1 MYLKLVIVGRPNVGK
16 STLFNKIIKKK
27 IALVDDKPGVT
38 RDNRERV
45 VKLNGLEFLITD
57 TAGFDLSSK
66 INLQKKMNE
75 LSFSAIKNSDFC
87 IFLTDLKSG
96 ITSDDYL
103 IAKRLRKLKK
113 NVFLVVNKSDVK
125 ISETNFYEFYEL
137 GFGEPIRISAEHNIG
152 IDHLFD
158 RINDFCN
165 QNQYFELKKNIVEDN
180 YSDCL
185 RTKIVVIGQPNS
197 GKSSL
202 VNSILGIERLLTGP
216 EAGITRDSISVDFSW
231 KKKPVTIFDTA
242 GMRKKSKIIQKLEK
256 ISVNDTL
263 RAIRFSDIILLII
276 DSTLPFESQD
286 LKIASLTE
294 REGRGLIIVLNK
306 IDLIKN
312 KEDFYN
318 KMCKKIDFI
327 LPKVKG
333 TPVVVTSALQFK
345 GLDVLHEK
353 VTYVESI
360 WNKRVSTSKLNE
372 WLILTCQK
380 HPPPA
385 IKGKRIKLR
394 YITQIKNRPP
404 TFVVFISIND
414 SLQESYKRYL
424 VNSLR
429 QDFNFEGVPLRI
441 IFKTGK
447 NPYSIN

>member
-27 IALVDDKPGVT
+27 IALVDDKAGVT
-38 RDNRERV
+38 RDNRESV

-66 INLQKKMNE
+66 INLQKKMND

-96 ITSDDYL
+96 LTSDDYL

-113 NVFLVVNKSDVK
+113 NVFLVVNKCDVK
-125 ISETNFYEFYEL
+125 TSEENFYDFFEL
-137 GFGEPIRISAEHNIG
+137 GFGEPIRVSAEHSIG
-152 IDHLFD
+152 LDFLFD
-158 RINDFCN
+158 IIKDFYLNN
-165 QNQYFELKKNIVEDN
+165 QSYEIKNKIKKNDDGI
-180 YSDCL
+180 

-197 GKSSL
+197 GKSTL
-202 VNSILGIERLLTGP
+202 VNSILGKERLLTGP

-231 KKKPVTIFDTA
+231 KTKLVTIFDTA
-242 GMRKKSKIIQKLEK
+242 GMRKKSKITQKLEK

-263 RAIRFSDIILLII
+263 KAIKFSDIVLLII

-286 LKIASLTE
+286 LRIASLTE
-294 REGRGLIIVLNK
+294 REGRALVVVFNK

-312 KEDFYN
+312 KDQFKK
-318 KMCKKIDFI
+318 KMSKKIDHI

-333 TPVVVTSALQFK
+333 TPVVVTSAIELE
-345 GLDVLHEK
+345 GLDLLYEK
-353 VTYVESI
+353 VIYIESI

-372 WLILTCQK
+372 WLIITSQR

-385 IKGKRIKLR
+385 INGKRVKLR

-404 TFVVFISIND
+404 TFVIFISRNN

-429 QDFNFEGVPLRI
+429 ENFNLKGVPLRM
-441 IFKTGK
+441 IFKVGK
-447 NPYSIN
+447 NPYSKN

>member
-27 IALVDDKPGVT
+27 IALVDDQAGVT
-38 RDNRERV
+38 RDIRESI
-45 VKLNGLEFLITD
+45 VKFNEFEFLITD

-66 INLQKKMNE
+66 INLQKKMND
-75 LSFSAIKNSDFC
+75 LSFAAIKNSNIC

-103 IAKRLRKLKK
+103 IADRLRKLKK

-125 ISETNFYEFYEL
+125 TSENNFYDFYEL

-152 IDHLFD
+152 LDFLFD
-158 RINDFCN
+158 KINDFYIYN
-165 QNQYFELKKNIVEDN
+165 QKFLETDNIENAN

-202 VNSILGIERLLTGP
+202 VNSILGVERLLTGP

-263 RAIRFSDIILLII
+263 KAIRFADLVLLII
-276 DSTLPFESQD
+276 DSTLPFENQD
-286 LKIASLTE
+286 LRIASLTE
-294 REGRGLIIVLNK
+294 REGRALIVVLNK

-312 KEDFYN
+312 KDEFYD

-333 TPVVVTSALQFK
+333 TPVVVTSAIKFE
-345 GLDVLHEK
+345 GLDALYEK

-372 WLILTCQK
+372 WLIFTCQK

-404 TFVVFISIND
+404 TFVVFISIKN

-429 QDFNFEGVPLRI
+429 ENFSFKGVPLRM
-441 IFKTGK
+441 IFKAGK
-447 NPYSIN
+447 NPYSVS